1 MKKRKIT
8 AGIAALLMLVSA
20 AGCGKEEAPEVSDEG
35 IFNSV
40 AEAPSDTAA
49 DEEQETLPED
59 NAGDPV
65 GNSSVQ
71 TSAEKDTSDKTTVT
85 TAVKPGSTG
94 ALNTG
99 TYDSGGTGGSSGGN
113 TGNGGASGGSGNS
126 SGGSGNNSG
135 GGSTGG
141 SGNNQGSSGNGS
153 SNTGTPAVTQK
164 PVTQAAQTP
173 SAPTTTEA
181 AKTYDA
187 EITFNGN
194 ASAKGSNVETD
205 GPVVRITAGGD
216 YIVRGYS
223 SDGQIYINTATEE
236 KVELTLD
243 GLELSCSGGPA
254 IFVDEAKKC
263 VIKLAGG
270 SRNYLSDGGKDKVN
284 DGVIFSN
291 DTLRFKGSGYLE
303 LNAGNAHG
311 IASDDDI
318 IIENGEYVINSIKS
332 GMIAND
338 NITLNGGNMTIFG
351 GTNGLKSKGTMN
363 INGGD
368 FLIAGGSKEE
378 KSSIYAA
385 AGLYYTGGNVYAA
398 GNMVTAPSEAS
409 SPYVVTEWKGGLSA
423 GSTVGFVLNGME
435 YASLTPKNPF
445 RCIMMLSPDITV
457 GSTFEPYVNDAAQQ
471 GITVSDGMNYYAVE

>member
-8 AGIAALLMLVSA
+8 AGLAALLILVSS

-40 AEAPSDTAA
+40 VEDPSNTVVDDEA
-49 DEEQETLPED
+49 EEQETLPE
-59 NAGDPV
+59 N
-65 GNSSVQ
+65 NSSNSTENISGQ
-71 TSAEKDTSDKTTVT
+71 TSAKNDSADKTTET
-85 TAVKPGSTG
+85 TAVKPNSTG
-94 ALNTG
+94 TLNSG
-99 TYDSGGTGGSSGGN
+99 TSDSGGTGGNYGGDSGSGGASG
-113 TGNGGASGGSGNS
+113 TSGGSGNTS
-126 SGGSGNNSG
+126 GSGG
-135 GGSTGG
+135 TGG
-141 SGNNQGSSGNGS
+141 SANNQGSSGNGS
-153 SNTGTPAVTQK
+153 SGTGTPAVTQK

-173 SAPTTTEA
+173 STPTTTEA
-181 AKTYDA
+181 AKTFDA
-187 EITFNGN
+187 EITFDGN
-194 ASAKGSNVETD
+194 VSAKGSNVETD

-223 SDGQIYINTATEE
+223 SNGQIYINTASEE

-243 GLELSCSGGPA
+243 GLDLTCSGGPA

-263 VIKLAGG
+263 VIKLAKGT
-270 SRNYLSDGGKDKVN
+270 RNYLSDGGNDKVN

-291 DTLRFKGSGYLE
+291 DTLRLKGSGYLE

-318 IIENGEYVINSIKS
+318 IIESGEYVINSIKS

-338 NITLNGGNMTIFG
+338 NITLNGGNMTIYG

-398 GNMVTAPSEAS
+398 GNMVTAPTSAS
-409 SPYVVTEWKGGLSA
+409 SPYIVTEWKGGLSA

-435 YASLTPKNPF
+435 YASLTPRNPF

-471 GITVSDGMNYYAVE
+471 GITVADGMNYFAVE